1 MLYGRIYP
9 AFSSDSI
16 RLDQAK
22 SGRRTQPAT
31 TSVRA
36 SRMKAVNDHKALLK
50 KERKAAAV
58 KLDKEGIGENG
69 EALISVPAA

>member
-22 SGRRTQPAT
+22 SGKRTQPAT

-36 SRMKAVNDHKALLK
+36 SRIKAVNDHKALLK
-50 KERKAAAV
+50 REKKAEAAA
-58 KLDKEGIGENG
+58 KL
-69 EALISVPAA
+69 EAEAEAVSAAA

>member
-1 MLYGRIYP
+1 
-9 AFSSDSI
+9 
-16 RLDQAK
+16 
-22 SGRRTQPAT
+22 
-31 TSVRA
+31 
-36 SRMKAVNDHKALLK
+36 MKAVNDHKALLK

>member
-9 AFSSDSI
+9 AFSSDAI

-22 SGRRTQPAT
+22 SGKRTQPAT

-36 SRMKAVNDHKALLK
+36 SRIKAVNDHKALLK
-50 KERKAAAV
+50 REKRAAAAA
-58 KLDKEGIGENG
+58 KLEQ
-69 EALISVPAA
+69 EADTAAGPAVAA

>member
-58 KLDKEGIGENG
+58 KLDKEGMVENG
-69 EALISVPAA
+69 EAVVSVNGA

>member
-58 KLDKEGIGENG
+58 KLDKEGLVENG
-69 EALISVPAA
+69 EAVVSVPAA

>member
-58 KLDKEGIGENG
+58 KLDKEGLVENG
-69 EALISVPAA
+69 EAVVSVNGA